1 MLIITDPSTT
11 TSKLEHYSMS
21 CISHLLRPL
30 TTSLALSHSMGLI
43 SVYFYSNKLYNIA
56 LTKAPQCSRHFWML
70 LPKAFNRINHNLLFT
85 KLIKRNVPM
94 YIVKLLVCWYRK
106 NIMQV
111 NGTSFSD
118 PSTVSNVFKKWGS
131 SEPVLIRCLP

>member
-1 MLIITDPSTT
+1 
-11 TSKLEHYSMS
+11 
-21 CISHLLRPL
+21 
-30 TTSLALSHSMGLI
+30 
-43 SVYFYSNKLYNIA
+43 
-56 LTKAPQCSRHFWML
+56 ML